1 MICEGHESE
10 DILDEPRKQTTVSLL
25 ACDQGADSADTES

>member
-1 MICEGHESE
+1 MICEGHESGGN
-10 DILDEPRKQTTVSLL
+10 LDEPRKQTTVSLL